1 MVIYRR
7 KYSSKK
13 KKRSSKRKSSKKQR
27 KKSSKNHQYKK
38 KGGSVL
44 GKGNFGC
51 VISPNISCPN
61 FSIVDSDKYV
71 SKLVKPDLF
80 IKDDF
85 DIINALNIKNIDGYD
100 KHLAIPIHKCHSTD
114 ININNVS
121 QNSILD
127 VKNCGI
133 YDNNVF
139 NIIQMKGGITFS
151 KFRTDN
157 PDLLLQDLLPYYC
170 AMFEAIIFL
179 HNNGICHRDLK
190 DDNILVDKSSL
201 KLIDFGYAAPI
212 NHKLYSIDGNRG
224 LYNELYNVE
233 GNKGLYNEMFII
245 FDKDFFNLGYLYW
258 PIEINIFSNWSIL
271 EDKYELTEISKSIA
285 DKYFDMYIKSWLV
298 DTIVVDH
305 RSNNYVH
312 IKEMFKNRYYE
323 NIDFINDTIY
333 IINNETDKKLKQ
345 QYMFNYCY
353 NVNANI
359 DIFQLGIIILT
370 DLLKIKNKSISD
382 NKLIDELIIY
392 LIEEVLTEVH
402 INKPNIN
409 NIYTQFKNIC
419 KKHNITD
426 DILVNINDNISDI

>member
-1 MVIYRR
+1 
-7 KYSSKK
+7 
-13 KKRSSKRKSSKKQR
+13 
-27 KKSSKNHQYKK
+27 
-38 KGGSVL
+38 
-44 GKGNFGC
+44 
-51 VISPNISCPN
+51 
-61 FSIVDSDKYV
+61 
-71 SKLVKPDLF
+71 
-80 IKDDF
+80 
-85 DIINALNIKNIDGYD
+85 
-100 KHLAIPIHKCHSTD
+100 
-114 ININNVS
+114 
-121 QNSILD
+121 
-127 VKNCGI
+127 
-133 YDNNVF
+133 
-139 NIIQMKGGITFS
+139 
-151 KFRTDN
+151 
-157 PDLLLQDLLPYYC
+157 
-170 AMFEAIIFL
+170 
-179 HNNGICHRDLK
+179 
-190 DDNILVDKSSL
+190 L